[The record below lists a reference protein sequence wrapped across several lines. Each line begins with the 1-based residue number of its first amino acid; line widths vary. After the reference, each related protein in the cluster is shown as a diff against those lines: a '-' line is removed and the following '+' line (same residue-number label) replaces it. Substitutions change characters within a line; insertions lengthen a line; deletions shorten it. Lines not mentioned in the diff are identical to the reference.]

1 MVEDDEESL
10 KSVTNQNVWM
20 QQAVAD
26 GENMHYGVTFSVP
39 GQDGSLQEFDRLL
52 DFYSFFTL
60 PTLVRG
66 DQQKEAQVPNAAGE
80 VDTHGADVVPST
92 VVSGDGEKVCKS
104 DSLISNL

>member
-1 MVEDDEESL
+1 
-10 KSVTNQNVWM
+10 M

-66 DQQKEAQVPNAAGE
+66 DQQKEAQVPNAAGQ
-80 VDTHGADVVPST
+80 VDTQGADVVPSA
-92 VVSGDGEKVCKS
+92 VVSGDGEKVCK
-104 DSLISNL
+104 

>member
-1 MVEDDEESL
+1 
-10 KSVTNQNVWM
+10 M

-26 GENMHYGVTFSVP
+26 GENMHYGVTISVP

-52 DFYSFFTL
+52 DFYSSFTL

-66 DQQKEAQVPNAAGE
+66 DQQKEAQVPNAAGQ